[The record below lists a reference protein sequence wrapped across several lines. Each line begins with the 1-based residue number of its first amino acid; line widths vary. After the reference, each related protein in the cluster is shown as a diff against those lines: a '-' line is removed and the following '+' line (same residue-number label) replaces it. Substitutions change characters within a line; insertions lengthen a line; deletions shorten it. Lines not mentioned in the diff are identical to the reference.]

1 MELLVTLR
9 VILSLLLLIAC
20 TGSQAESVILI
31 VGDSLSAG
39 FGIPQEQSW
48 PMLLSQ
54 RLASEHRAETVINIS
69 ISGETS
75 SGGLTRLA
83 PALKQHQPGIVIIA
97 LGANDGLR
105 GLSLDQMRSNL
116 DAMIR
121 QSRATGARVML
132 LGMRLPPNYG
142 LDYTHQFEQV
152 FVELARRRKTP
163 LLPFM
168 FAGFAERRDAFQND
182 GLHPT
187 AAVQPIMLD
196 NIWQVLQPLLR
207 KP

>member
-1 MELLVTLR
+1 M
-9 VILSLLLLIAC
+9 IAC
-20 TGSQAESVILI
+20 ASSQAAPTILI

-39 FGIPQEQSW
+39 FGIPQQQSW
-48 PMLLSQ
+48 PVLLAK
-54 RLASEHRAETVINIS
+54 RLVNEHRPQTVINIS

-75 SGGLTRLA
+75 SGGLSRLG
-83 PALKQHQPGIVIIA
+83 PALRQHQPEIVIIA

-105 GLSLDQMRSNL
+105 GLSLEQMRDNL
-116 DAMIR
+116 GAMIQ
-121 QSRATGARVML
+121 QSQAAHAQVVL
-132 LGMRLPPNYG
+132 LGMQLPPNYG
-142 LDYTHQFEQV
+142 LEYTRQFQQV
-152 FVELARRRKTP
+152 FVELARRHKTA

-187 AAVQPIMLD
+187 AAVQPLLL
-196 NIWQVLQPLLR
+196 NNVWRVLQPLLR

>member
-1 MELLVTLR
+1 
-9 VILSLLLLIAC
+9 
-20 TGSQAESVILI
+20 
-31 VGDSLSAG
+31 
-39 FGIPQEQSW
+39 
-48 PMLLSQ
+48 MLLAD
-54 RLASEHRAETVINIS
+54 RLAAEQRPQTVINIS

-75 SGGLTRLA
+75 SGGLSRLG
-83 PALKQHQPGIVIIA
+83 PALRQHQPEIVIIA

-105 GLSLDQMRSNL
+105 GLSLEQMRQNL
-116 DAMIR
+116 DTMIQ
-121 QSRATGARVML
+121 QSRAAHAQVVL

-142 LDYTHQFEQV
+142 LDYTRQFQQV
-152 FVELARRRKTP
+152 FVDLARQRQTA

-187 AAVQPIMLD
+187 AAVQPLLLD
-196 NIWQVLQPLLR
+196 NVWRVLRPLLR